1 MHYALEYLSPIVE
14 SLNRIKLQ
22 IFMIKNIN
30 IGLYMNVLQDSNIV
44 KLDHGLDL
52 QSNNDETSD
61 TQLETNI

>member
-1 MHYALEYLSPIVE
+1 
-14 SLNRIKLQ
+14 
-22 IFMIKNIN
+22 MIKNIN